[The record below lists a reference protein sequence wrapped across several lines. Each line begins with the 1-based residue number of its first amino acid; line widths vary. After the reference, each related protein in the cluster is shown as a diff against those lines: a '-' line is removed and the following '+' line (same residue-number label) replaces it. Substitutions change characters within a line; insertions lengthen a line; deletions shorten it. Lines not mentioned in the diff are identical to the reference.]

1 MFFQEMLG
9 KLFLV
14 GVDDGEE
21 DHQKKNGKIFDKLM
35 TFSANQSD
43 EIVIKNSQNLKVNL
57 LNKGESGD
65 YEKLRTNLNKNYSAG
80 VITRSNMRA
89 IVNNIFLNRAPF
101 SRIGKPPCLSQ
112 LPRCCLTRKAATK
125 KSAKYHANGI
135 KRTLQELDV
144 QNILKTIRMFKVFF
158 TTQLTK
164 QQQLLLQLQ
173 RDDVIDAGDDT
184 ANTDTELLDQYSLQR
199 VIDKKNPMEV
209 VYSLGYL
216 NRILGRYSS
225 QEKLTRLDKRLLRGF
240 YVNDKQE
247 LNDNSDGTK
256 EMANVDEWSFQR
268 AQFLAQKKKGPFEY
282 EPRRHLPEVNTESE
296 QNFEELAPYPSKRIE
311 MADLDSSEAK
321 QNDPIYSESYGK
333 ESANVKEV
341 SVTRQVENTQDEIN
355 TFPDSEGKDKR
366 KRIVLIDDVQ
376 QKTVFGKTQT
386 MKLFT

>member
-14 GVDDGEE
+14 GVDDIEE

-35 TFSANQSD
+35 TSSPDQSD
-43 EIVIKNSQNLKVNL
+43 EIVIKNRQNLKVNL

-65 YEKLRTNLNKNYSAG
+65 YEKLRTNLNKNFSAG

-89 IVNNIFLNRAPF
+89 IVNNIFLNRASF

-112 LPRCCLTRKAATK
+112 LPRCCLNRKAANK

-184 ANTDTELLDQYSLQR
+184 ANTDTELLDQDSLQR
-199 VIDKKNPMEV
+199 VIDNKNPMEV

-225 QEKLTRLDKRLLRGF
+225 
-240 YVNDKQE
+240 
-247 LNDNSDGTK
+247 
-256 EMANVDEWSFQR
+256 
-268 AQFLAQKKKGPFEY
+268 
-282 EPRRHLPEVNTESE
+282 
-296 QNFEELAPYPSKRIE
+296 
-311 MADLDSSEAK
+311 
-321 QNDPIYSESYGK
+321 
-333 ESANVKEV
+333 
-341 SVTRQVENTQDEIN
+341 
-355 TFPDSEGKDKR
+355 
-366 KRIVLIDDVQ
+366 
-376 QKTVFGKTQT
+376 
-386 MKLFT
+386 